1 MRKALL
7 LGSLVSS
14 VLMAAPVSASQTP
27 QIGSAVTVVNDV
39 HAAYEQNQ
47 RALQSGDR
55 VHEDELVEVG
65 SDSRGELVLDDST
78 KLALGPGS
86 RLLLDKFVYNGDRSK
101 GDIVVNLMK
110 GTFRFVTGAASKPS
124 YRIRTPVAAI
134 SVRGT
139 IFDTYVE
146 DNGWIWLLLIEGAV
160 RVCNDQGDC
169 RMLNRPGQILQVTD
183 RGRLGQPTRWAS
195 LQRRTVPLETAF
207 PFIIAAPGIDP
218 DPVLTRDDIL
228 TVPVPPRRT
237 PPPRGGRKAGD
248 ATPKDRKVTNKS
260 GRTRSAD
267 TYRAP
272 QVPAFGF
279 SFNFGSSGKSRPN
292 RGNDRP
298 TRTDGYRMPTQR

>member
-14 VLMAAPVSASQTP
+14 VLMTAPVSASQTP

-110 GTFRFVTGAASKPS
+110 GTFRFITGTASKPS

-248 ATPKDRKVTNKS
+248 ATPKDRKAPNKS

-272 QVPAFGF
+272 QGPAFGF

-292 RGNDRP
+292 RGDAP
-298 TRTDGYRMPTQR
+298 SRTDGYRTPTRR